1 MGEIM
6 GNMLADDGESLLIM
20 DLFMVY
26 LIGYILW

>member
-6 GNMLADDGESLLIM
+6 GNMLADDGESLIM